1 MAEIF
6 DVAVIGGGPAGLSA
20 VLTGRNRNK
29 KIVFFEHLDFS
40 QKLQKAHAIDNYL
53 GLPNIAGKELMEQFV
68 SHVLS
73 HDPVLVKEKVTNVF
87 LTAPTFTLVTGQTTY
102 EAKTVIVATGVMATA
117 LFRGEKELL
126 GRGVSY
132 CATCD
137 GMFYRGKDV
146 TVISYTQSGEHE
158 ANFLAEICQSVT
170 YLPQYRGDY
179 DDLSPGII
187 VTQDRPQAILGEKQV
202 SELATS
208 GENIKTSGV
217 FIIRQSDPVENII
230 PELELDGA
238 VIKVDRQQATNI
250 AGIFAAG
257 DCTGRPWQIAKATGE
272 GLVAVL
278 SAISYLD
285 ERSKQKTT

>member
-68 SHVLS
+68 NHVLS

-87 LTAPTFTLVTGQTTY
+87 LTGSTFTLVTGQVTY
-102 EAKTVIVATGVMATA
+102 EAKTVILATGVMATA

-146 TVISYTQSGEHE
+146 AVISYTPSGEHE

-179 DDLSPGII
+179 GDLSPGII
-187 VTQDRPQAILGEKQV
+187 VTQDRPQAIIGEKQV
-202 SELATS
+202 SELATN

-285 ERSKQKTT
+285 EHSKQKNT